1 MPRSS
6 PSPQQQ
12 TLDATAMPVD
22 SQQSLLI
29 WRGIFYQQLGCEPA
43 AIGVFDIEDFVGEW
57 NVEPTHEEAKAIIT
71 ERLDPRHPEHNILM
85 DAMREADEQRIRDC
99 YEAYLGDLAEERG
112 L

>member
-6 PSPQQQ
+6 PEQQA
-12 TLDATAMPVD
+12 LDATAMPTE
-22 SQQSLLI
+22 SGQPLLI
-29 WRGIFYQQLGCEPA
+29 WRGIFYQQLGGEAPA
-43 AIGVFDIEDFVGEW
+43 CGVFDIEDFTAEW
-57 NVEPTHEEAKAIIT
+57 NVKPTHEEAKAIIA

-99 YEAYLGDLAEERG
+99 YEAYLCDLAEERG